1 MTHKYESCETFSL
14 LSQIRDNRL
23 DVKDGIAIGHEDLD
37 IWVDVILK
45 GGVSVGTKTWFVG
58 FSYDVFRVVAG

>member
-1 MTHKYESCETFSL
+1 VFARKQESSRSWLE
-14 LSQIRDNRL
+14 
-23 DVKDGIAIGHEDLD
+23 VKDGIAVRHEDLD